1 MTTRAP
7 AVKAAL
13 LTAFQAAAPLASVT
27 WGHPGVDNAD
37 GDFAFLDKARVVQ
50 DWAALGR
57 QRRDETIEIE
67 TVVLARSA
75 ESAQD
80 VEQRAWDLAGLFEQK
95 LRDDPTLGDVCLWS
109 GVTQAQQANFSDGP
123 QAYLAQIVLTV
134 QARTRI

>member
-1 MTTRAP
+1 MTTQAP

-13 LTAFQAAAPLASVT
+13 LAAFQAAAPLATVT

-67 TVVLARSA
+67 AVVLARSA
-75 ESAQD
+75 DTAQG
-80 VEQRAWDLAGLFEQK
+80 VEQRAWDLAGLLEQK
-95 LRDDPTLGDVCLWS
+95 IRDDPTLGDVCLWC
-109 GVTQAQQANFSDGP
+109 GVTQAAQANFSDGP

>member
-1 MTTRAP
+1 MTTQAP

-13 LTAFQAAAPLASVT
+13 LTAFQAAAPLATVT

-37 GDFAFLDKARVVQ
+37 GDFAFLDNARVVQ

-67 TVVLARSA
+67 TVVLTRSA

-80 VEQRAWDLAGLFEQK
+80 VEQRAWDLAGLLEQK

-109 GVTQAQQANFSDGP
+109 GVTQAVQANFSDGP

>member
-7 AVKAAL
+7 AIKAAL
-13 LTAFQAAAPLASVT
+13 LAAFQAAAPSATVT

-67 TVVLARSA
+67 AVVLARSA
-75 ESAQD
+75 DTAQG
-80 VEQRAWDLAGLFEQK
+80 VEQRAWDLAGLLEQK
-95 LRDDPTLGDVCLWS
+95 IRDDPTLGDVCLYS
-109 GVTQAQQANFSDGP
+109 GVTQAAQANFSDGP
-123 QAYLAQIVLTV
+123 QAYLAQIVLTI

>member
-1 MTTRAP
+1 MTTQAP

-13 LTAFQAAAPLASVT
+13 LTAFQAAAPLATVT

-67 TVVLARSA
+67 AVVLARSA
-75 ESAQD
+75 DTARD
-80 VEQRAWDLAGLFEQK
+80 VEQRAWDLAGLLEQK
-95 LRDDPTLGDVCLWS
+95 LRDDPTLGDVCLWC
-109 GVTQAQQANFSDGP
+109 GVTQAVQANFSDGP
-123 QAYLAQIVLTV
+123 QAYIAEIVLTV